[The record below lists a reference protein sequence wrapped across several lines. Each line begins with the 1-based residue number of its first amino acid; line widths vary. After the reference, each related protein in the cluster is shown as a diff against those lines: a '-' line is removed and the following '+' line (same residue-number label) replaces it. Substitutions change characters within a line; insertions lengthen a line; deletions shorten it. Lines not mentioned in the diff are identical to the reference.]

1 MNRWLRTVPQLEL
14 ATLRISVNVHVE
26 WYDEYVRLLVT
37 VEDRSIR
44 IWRVLDEESESRE
57 QGKVLRDIRLTDGL
71 VLL

>member
-1 MNRWLRTVPQLEL
+1 MNIR
-14 ATLRISVNVHVE
+14 VE
-26 WYDEYVRLLVT
+26 WYDEYVRLSVT

-71 VLL
+71 ILL